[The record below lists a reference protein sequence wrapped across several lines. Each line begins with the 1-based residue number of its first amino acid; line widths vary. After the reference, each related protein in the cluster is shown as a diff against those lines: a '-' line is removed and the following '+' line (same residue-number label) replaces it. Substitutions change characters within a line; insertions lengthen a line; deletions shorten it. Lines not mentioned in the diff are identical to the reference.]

1 MKLDSSAILQFSSRR
16 TPRFQTFFQRFY
28 RFLWFLVAIQN
39 TKKRYFELIL
49 IAIWRDNFW
58 LNARSRNTVIRMK
71 SYFQYS
77 MGYLG
82 PFQILTKGKSSKIK
96 LRISIR
102 HIFVI
107 LGCQWWNVIDVS
119 TDLFDSSSKMNIV
132 IFIRLRLLQFF
143 WNLDGKTHFANSFG
157 TEFDFLSW

>member
-1 MKLDSSAILQFSSRR
+1 MFDRFIFNLTKISNASPRETRFFCNSPIFFSTYASISNV
-16 TPRFQTFFQRFY
+16 FFQRFY
-28 RFLWFLVAIQN
+28 RFLWSLRYKIR
-39 TKKRYFELIL
+39 KKGISSWF
-49 IAIWRDNFW
+49 WRDNFW

-107 LGCQWWNVIDVS
+107 FIDCQWWNVIDVS
-119 TDLFDSSSKMNIV
+119 TDLFSAHLKWIS
-132 IFIRLRLLQFF
+132 
-143 WNLDGKTHFANSFG
+143 
-157 TEFDFLSW
+157 